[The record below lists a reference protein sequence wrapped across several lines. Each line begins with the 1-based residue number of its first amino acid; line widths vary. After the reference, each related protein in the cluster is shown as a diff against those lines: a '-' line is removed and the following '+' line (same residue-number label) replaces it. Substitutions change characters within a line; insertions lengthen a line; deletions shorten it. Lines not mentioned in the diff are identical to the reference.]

1 MCKRGIFLRLGEKI
15 MYLVLIEVG
24 RDQMYFVQ
32 NTDSQSCL
40 KVTLRLFVVRVLSFQ
55 LPGDRVVSSTDE
67 ARGMLCRGSAVK
79 LTWWETT
86 KSS

>member
-1 MCKRGIFLRLGEKI
+1 

-55 LPGDRVVSSTDE
+55 LPGDRVFSSTDE